1 MLFDIEYARKTGCNL
16 IRKHVKVEPLRWYYH
31 CDRLGMIV
39 WQDMPNG
46 GLIDGEVIATLAL
59 GFGYRRNDTR
69 RLKRFGRASQANRA
83 EFMAELQGMIDH
95 LYNAACIAVWTPFN
109 ESWGQFQANEVAK
122 WVKSYDPTRLVEHA
136 SGWFDQGGGDFQ
148 SRHVYMKKVK
158 RPRQDGRAFALS
170 EFGGYSLKVP
180 GHVWNEDKK
189 FGYRSYDISEALTEA
204 YLRLLDTEV
213 KPLIPQGLAAA
224 IYTQTSDV
232 EIEING
238 YLTYDRKVEKMD
250 AEVLRI
256 VHAELIGKGDA
267 VNGPATG

>member
-59 GFGYRRNDTR
+59 GFGYQRNDTR
-69 RLKRFGRASQANRA
+69 RLKRFGRAKQANRA

-95 LYNAACIAVWTPFN
+95 LYNAACIAVWAPFN

-158 RPRQDGRAFALS
+158 RPKQDGRAFALS
-170 EFGGYSLKVP
+170 EFGGYSLKIP

-189 FGYRSYDISEALTEA
+189 FGYRSYDSSEALTEA

-256 VHAELIGKGDA
+256 VHEELIG
-267 VNGPATG
+267 